1 MFQLIL
7 LFAGMCYNTA
17 CGVVDSN
24 FALADNGKSN
34 FTIVIPAEAS
44 KAEKHAAQVFQQY
57 LKQISG
63 VQLPLTTE
71 AGYKGKAAVYIGKVE
86 AAGRFNPKKIE
97 GEGYLI
103 ATDNDN
109 LYITGGTGQG
119 VVYGVYAFL
128 EKYLNCKKLS
138 GEKAIVPQQKKIYI
152 TTGLLEKEVAP
163 FIYRQVY
170 YPASNDAEYLEWH
183 GLHKFEDLWGIWG
196 HSFFKLVSPQDYFKT
211 HPEYFALV
219 DGKRQATQLC
229 LSNDDVYKITVEN
242 LKQRFAKNPDAEYW
256 SVSINDDLGYCTCDK
271 CKKTDAEEGGP
282 QGSLIRFVNRIAKT
296 FPDKKFTT
304 LAYLYTSHPS
314 KTKPESNVIVMLSDI
329 DAYRTKP
336 LTEEASAA
344 PFRRDLEGWA
354 KLTKQIFIW
363 DYTTQFTNYLAP
375 FPDLDNLQTNIQYLQ
390 QQNVKGVFS
399 QGSGDTY
406 SELAELRSYLI
417 ANLLWNPATDI
428 TVLKKEFLDSYYG
441 AASSAVQQYIDRLE
455 AEAKSSKKRI
465 DIYGNPIND
474 YNSYLSPELIDQYST
489 ILDKAEAAVEKDT
502 TLLNRVYNVRLS
514 LDYTVLQQAKSFGQE
529 KFGYLQSDEKGGYVV
544 KPNWAAKVARFVA
557 QAKKAGVTEL
567 SEGGIAPD
575 DYLKEWTAILSKPFK
590 ANLAYNAKVTL
601 TNPFS
606 EDFPAK
612 KEHTLVDNVNGYTEF
627 SYNWLL
633 FYGNDMVA
641 TVDLGTS
648 KAFSNVE
655 LHFLE
660 DQRHWIFLPTD
671 VTVEVSEDG
680 LKYTVAGT
688 KKLPAPD
695 EIYTA
700 SINTTV
706 FNKKTT
712 ARYVRVTAKC
722 LGSLPVW
729 RFRQNRKPSL
739 ACDEISLW

>member
-1 MFQLIL
+1 MFQAL
-7 LFAGMCYNTA
+7 LFFAGMCCNMA
-17 CGVVDSN
+17 CGIVDSN
-24 FALADNGKSN
+24 FTLADNGRSN

-63 VQLPLTTE
+63 LQLPLTTE
-71 AGYKGKAAVYIGKVE
+71 ASYKGKAAVYIGKVE

-97 GEGYLI
+97 GEGFII

-128 EKYLNCKKLS
+128 EKYLNCKKLYT
-138 GEKAIVPQQKKIYI
+138 GKAIVPQQKKVYLTAGILDKQI
-152 TTGLLEKEVAP
+152 TP
-163 FIYRQVY
+163 FVYRQVY
-170 YPASNDAEYLEWH
+170 YPASNDAEYMEWH

-196 HSFFKLVSPQDYFKT
+196 HSFFKLVPPQDYFKP

-229 LSNDDVYKITVEN
+229 LSNEDVFKITVEN
-242 LKQRFAKNPDAEYW
+242 LKKRFAQNPDAEYW

-314 KTKPESNVIVMLSDI
+314 KTKPESNVIIMLSDI

-336 LTEEASAA
+336 LTQESSAA
-344 PFRRDLEGWA
+344 SFRRDLEGWA
-354 KLTKQIFIW
+354 KMTKQIFIW

-375 FPDLDNLQTNIQYLQ
+375 FPDLDNLQANVQYLQ
-390 QQNVKGVFS
+390 QQNVKGIFS

-406 SELAELRSYLI
+406 SELAELRSYLLSY
-417 ANLLWNPATDI
+417 LLWNPAADI
-428 TVLKKEFLDSYYG
+428 AAIKKEFLDNYYG
-441 AASSAVQQYIDRLE
+441 AAATSVQQYIDRLQ
-455 AEAKSSKKRI
+455 AEAKSSKRKI
-465 DIYGNPIND
+465 DIYGNPINEYD
-474 YNSYLSPELIDQYST
+474 SYLSPELIDQYST

-502 TLLNRVYNVRLS
+502 VLLNRVNNVRLS
-514 LDYTVLQQAKSFGQE
+514 LDYTVLQQSKFFGQE
-529 KFGYLQSDEKGGYVV
+529 KFGYLQGDGKNSYVV
-544 KPNWAAKVARFVA
+544 KPNWAAKISRFVA

-567 SEGGIAPD
+567 SEGSISPD
-575 DYLKEWTAILSKPFK
+575 DYQKEWNTILAKPFK

-601 TNPFS
+601 ANPLS

-612 KEHTLVDNVNGYTEF
+612 KERTLVDNVNGYTEF

-633 FYGNDMVA
+633 FYGADMIA
-641 TVDLGTS
+641 TVDLGAAKSFT
-648 KAFSNVE
+648 NVD

-671 VTVEVSEDG
+671 VTVETSDDG
-680 LKYTVAGT
+680 VKYTTFGT

-695 EIYTA
+695 EIYSA
-700 SINTTV
+700 SINTTS
-706 FNKKTT
+706 FSKKTT

-739 ACDEISLW
+739 ACDEILLW